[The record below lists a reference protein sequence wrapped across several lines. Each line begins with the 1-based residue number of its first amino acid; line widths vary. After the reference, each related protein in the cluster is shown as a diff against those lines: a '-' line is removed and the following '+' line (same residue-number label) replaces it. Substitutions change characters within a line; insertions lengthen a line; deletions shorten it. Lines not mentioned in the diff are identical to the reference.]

1 MNEVIIKWL
10 INAFDEFIIM
20 DKTCLKTL
28 RLISIAM
35 GPEKKGSFDPVHFL
49 YVVLF
54 VQKVRH
60 AFPYFSTLYKL
71 T

>member
-1 MNEVIIKWL
+1 MFENTT
-10 INAFDEFIIM
+10 FI
-20 DKTCLKTL
+20 L
-28 RLISIAM
+28 IAM

-54 VQKVRH
+54 VQKDRL